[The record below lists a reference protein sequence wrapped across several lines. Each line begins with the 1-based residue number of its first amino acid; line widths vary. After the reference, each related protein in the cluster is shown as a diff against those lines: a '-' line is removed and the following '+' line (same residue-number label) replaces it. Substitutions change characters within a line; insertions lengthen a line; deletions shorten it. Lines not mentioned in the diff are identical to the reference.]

1 MFKHVIHGV
10 SVTSVLDRRR
20 ANANGEYPV
29 RIVVHFQREKKYYT
43 TGKACSEE
51 VWERMPATKTK
62 EFIELRKEIQ
72 IVFELIKGHV
82 VELLASDGFSL
93 RNLDMSL
100 RQGNGKTLGEFIK
113 EKIAELRKAA
123 RIGTM
128 ESYISTLTNLKKFK
142 GDDTPV
148 DKVTVEWLKKFE
160 EFMARS
166 RSITT
171 IGINMRNIRAIM
183 NGAIKHGY
191 VKQSQYPFGIG
202 KYEIKT
208 SEGVKKALSEDQ
220 IKKIKRFHCTNDTLM
235 MFRDIWLFIYYC
247 NGINIADLI
256 NLKYSSIVDGE
267 IIFIREKTKRT
278 TRNTKY
284 IRATVTGDMQRIID
298 RWGNEP
304 LPDSHIFNLVEHT
317 DNPQLAMDRKKW
329 FTKNF
334 NQHLKM
340 IAVAV
345 GLDNLTSYVA
355 RHSYATV
362 LKRNNVNIAFISESL
377 GHTSLNTT
385 QIYLDSFE
393 KEERAKNAKLL
404 EVTPNK
410 NH

>member
-29 RIVVHFQREKKYYT
+29 RIVVNFHGEKKYYT
-43 TGKACSEE
+43 TGKTCSED

-62 EFIELRKEIQ
+62 EIIDLRKEIQ

-82 VELLASDGFSL
+82 VELLAHDDFSL

-100 RQGNGKTLGEFIK
+100 RQGNGKTLGELIE

-142 GDDTPV
+142 ADGTTV
-148 DKVTVEWLKKFE
+148 DRITVEWLKRFE
-160 EFMARS
+160 EFMSRS
-166 RSITT
+166 RSVTT

-183 NGAIKHGY
+183 NGAIKDGY
-191 VKQSQYPFGIG
+191 VKQSQYPFGVG

-208 SEGVKKALSEDQ
+208 GEGIKKALSAEQ
-220 IKKIKRFHCTNDTLM
+220 IKKIKKFHCTNDTLM

-256 NLKYSSIVDGE
+256 KLKYSSIVDGE

-278 TRNTKY
+278 TRNTRY
-284 IRATVTGDMQRIID
+284 IRATVTDDMQRIID

-304 LPDSHIFNLVEHT
+304 LPDNHIFSLVEHT

-404 EVTPNK
+404 
-410 NH
+410 